1 MKGRKMRA
9 EKTIL
14 LLVVILV
21 VLAIL
26 LMTSIGYAV
35 ENGEEL
41 KISNNKLLL
50 KENSDLRIE
59 FLENPTYT
67 GNGVAL
73 LKLTGPTTAV
83 IDITGLKSV
92 GDSVTVKFTIAN
104 KSEYTCADIKEEVT
118 ITNTEYFSISSNLKD
133 SNIKPKTGKTTLEIT
148 IKLIKLPIKN
158 DVRTE
163 IYANISATPEK

>member
-1 MKGRKMRA
+1 MRA

-21 VLAIL
+21 VLSML

-41 KISNNKLLL
+41 KVSNNKLLVS
-50 KENSDLRIE
+50 ESSDLKIE
-59 FLENPTYT
+59 FSEEPTYT
-67 GNGVAL
+67 GNGVAI

-83 IDITGLKSV
+83 INITGLKSV

-104 KSEYTCADIKEEVT
+104 KSEYTYVEIKEEIA
-118 ITNTEYFSISSNLKD
+118 ITNTEYFSITSNLKD

-148 IKLIKLPIKN
+148 IELIKLPINN

-163 IYANISATPEK
+163 IYANIFAMPDNF